1 MTIKFR
7 QKNAKIAH
15 ILVLYMME
23 SGDFARTIKFSG
35 LSNLNMLSEF
45 FRELMAKI
53 NQNCNKLGDNLQI
66 TFVICVQRICLRVT
80 EFTTVYT

>member
-1 MTIKFR
+1 M
-7 QKNAKIAH
+7 
-15 ILVLYMME
+15 VE

-53 NQNCNKLGDNLQI
+53 NQNCNKLGDNFYPTQI
-66 TFVICVQRICLRVT
+66 TFGICVQRICLRVT

>member
-1 MTIKFR
+1 
-7 QKNAKIAH
+7 
-15 ILVLYMME
+15 MME

-53 NQNCNKLGDNLQI
+53 NQNCHKLGDNFGPTQT
-66 TFVICVQRICLRVT
+66 TFGICVQRKCLGVT
-80 EFTTVYT
+80 EFTTAYT